1 MRCVA
6 AGLSNAE
13 IGRRLWIEPAT
24 VRKHLEHIYD
34 KLGVRSRTAALAKT
48 RVAFDRN
55 GSHPRDD
62 GA

>member
-34 KLGVRSRTAALAKT
+34 KLEVRSRTAALAKT
-48 RVAFDRN
+48 RVAFDHD

-62 GA
+62 DA